1 MDVLTDSVGIE
12 YFNVVVYDEEIKR
25 LRAQRVDRPIF
36 ISFIKNPPKSKDN
49 PYDYRFVVMRG
60 VWDVDSINGKNPLP
74 VHCGD
79 AESCV
84 SVMIQ
89 ETFCCLDYTIL
100 DDDLS
105 IICDVE
111 EGGSRLKY
119 IYYIVPFTTLTEQE
133 RDKLGIID

>member
-1 MDVLTDSVGIE
+1 M
-12 YFNVVVYDEEIKR
+12 
-25 LRAQRVDRPIF
+25 
-36 ISFIKNPPKSKDN
+36 
-49 PYDYRFVVMRG
+49 
-60 VWDVDSINGKNPLP
+60 
-74 VHCGD
+74 HCGD

-89 ETFCCLDYTIL
+89 ETFYCLDCTIL

-133 RDKLGIID
+133 RDKLGIVD